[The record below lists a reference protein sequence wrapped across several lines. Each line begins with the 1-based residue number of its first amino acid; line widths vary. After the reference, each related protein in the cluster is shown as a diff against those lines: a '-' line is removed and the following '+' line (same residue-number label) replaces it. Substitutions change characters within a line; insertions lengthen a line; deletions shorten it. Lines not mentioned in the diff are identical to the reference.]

1 MTELSLPFTD
11 LLMDSSRWSSWS
23 PRKEIEPNW
32 SVEIDAGPGGRSALV
47 IAGNG
52 NRCASGC
59 WRQTLPELRPGRR
72 YRVEALFK
80 CDGVLSPGSS
90 VRAILSNKTTS
101 DHDEMFFYDH
111 LDYLG
116 EREGWHVVGQT
127 IAAEEDTPE
136 LTLNLFLSWEASGRV
151 LWGDPRLY
159 DISEVEARRPVRFA
173 AISGNPENPKSPA
186 ECIAF
191 YCEKLDEI
199 PEADLVVLPELIN
212 ATRLDMPLTDLAEPI
227 PGPTYEYLSDKAR
240 SRGFYIA
247 ASLLEREADA
257 LYNTGI
263 LIDRAGGIVGRYR
276 KTHLAPGEDL
286 LQGTAPGYDYPIFE
300 TDFGN
305 VGYMICYDAH
315 FPEVARILSLKGADT
330 ILFSNMGDGREGGTL
345 WEPFIRMRA
354 LDNQIHIVAAVNGGR
369 SCVVSPK
376 GEILAI
382 SDRERGAWVS
392 AECDLD
398 TSACNYSGRPIR
410 GRYNLYRREETF
422 DSLGRPLWEM

>member
-1 MTELSLPFTD
+1 M
-11 LLMDSSRWSSWS
+11 
-23 PRKEIEPNW
+23 
-32 SVEIDAGPGGRSALV
+32 
-47 IAGNG
+47 
-52 NRCASGC
+52 
-59 WRQTLPELRPGRR
+59 RPGRR

-212 ATRLDMPLTDLAEPI
+212 ATRLDMQRMNTCQTRHAAEVFTLPRACWSVK
-227 PGPTYEYLSDKAR
+227 PTPSTILVSSSTEP
-240 SRGFYIA
+240 A
-247 ASLLEREADA
+247 ASWGDTARP
-257 LYNTGI
+257 I
-263 LIDRAGGIVGRYR
+263 WRQGR
-276 KTHLAPGEDL
+276 
-286 LQGTAPGYDYPIFE
+286 
-300 TDFGN
+300 
-305 VGYMICYDAH
+305 ICC
-315 FPEVARILSLKGADT
+315 
-330 ILFSNMGDGREGGTL
+330 
-345 WEPFIRMRA
+345 RA
-354 LDNQIHIVAAVNGGR
+354 LL
-369 SCVVSPK
+369 
-376 GEILAI
+376 LATI
-382 SDRERGAWVS
+382 IPYLKR
-392 AECDLD
+392 
-398 TSACNYSGRPIR
+398 TSA
-410 GRYNLYRREETF
+410 T
-422 DSLGRPLWEM
+422 